1 MSTNFYSPTK
11 NANVFA
17 DLSNEA
23 GYVDS
28 CELRGTTTLPTD
40 TELFS
45 KGCFLKIEN
54 NGATYVNTAADG
66 QAPSWVATGSGG
78 LSSTLTSAHILVG
91 NGSNVATDV
100 AVSGDLTLAN
110 TGAFTIANDAVT
122 TAKILN
128 ANVTKAK
135 LATGIS
141 ASHIVKFASASVT
154 TVGGAASENFTVTGA
169 QVGDIAFV
177 QLVDEGTNTIV
188 IKSASVTALNTLTVD
203 FNNDPGNDAV
213 FAYQILRATA

>member
-40 TELFS
+40 TDLFS

-78 LSSTLTSAHILVG
+78 LSSTLTSAHIFVG

-141 ASHIVKFASASVT
+141 ASHIIKFAGQPT
-154 TVGGAASENFTVTGA
+154 TVGGAAAEAFTVTGA
-169 QVGDIAFV
+169 LNTDLAFV
-177 QLVDEGTNTIV
+177 QMVDNGTNNVTIV
-188 IKSASVTALNTLTVD
+188 DAVVTADTLTVT
-203 FNNDPGNDAV
+203 FSGDPGADTVIN
-213 FAYQILRATA
+213 YQIIRATA

>member
-17 DLSNEA
+17 DLSNEE

-91 NGSNVATDV
+91 DGSNIATDV

-141 ASHIVKFASASVT
+141 SSHIIKFAGQPT
-154 TVGGAASENFTVTGA
+154 TVGGAAAEAFTVTGA
-169 QVGDIAFV
+169 LNTDLAFV
-177 QLVDEGTNTIV
+177 QMVDNGTNNVTIV
-188 IKSASVTALNTLTVD
+188 DAVVTADTLTVT
-203 FNNDPGNDAV
+203 FSGDPGADTVIN
-213 FAYQILRATA
+213 YQIIRATA